1 MCRFQERIKKEKNKI
16 NEKME
21 FTRWYNL
28 LKMFEIF
35 KCKCSEKRAVKFYHF
50 SL

>member
-16 NEKME
+16 NEME

-28 LKMFEIF
+28 LKMFEILNVNAP
-35 KCKCSEKRAVKFYHF
+35 KQEQ
-50 SL
+50 